1 MEDLKNAL
9 VISCCI
15 IFLIVVGSIFYGAV
29 SDPLED
35 PVEVPDVTGL
45 SKDNAERM
53 LNEYGL
59 KMGEPRIR
67 SDQRG
72 SQVVSQR
79 PRQGNYVRS
88 GRRVAVTI
96 GAEYR

>member
-9 VISCCI
+9 VIICCVI
-15 IFLIVVGSIFYGAV
+15 ALIVVGSIIYEEV
-29 SDPLED
+29 SHPYKGLVD
-35 PVEVPDVTGL
+35 VPDVTGL

-59 KMGEPRIR
+59 EMGEPRIR

-79 PRQGNYVRS
+79 PRPGNYVRS

>member
-15 IFLIVVGSIFYGAV
+15 IALIVVGPIFYGAV
-29 SDPLED
+29 SEPFED
-35 PVEVPDVTGL
+35 PVKVPDVTGL
-45 SKDNAERM
+45 SKDNAERV
-53 LNEYGL
+53 LDEYGL

-67 SDQRG
+67 PDQRG
-72 SQVVSQR
+72 SHVVSQR

-96 GAEYR
+96 GAEHR